1 MPKDHLH
8 RKIETVMDYEWPYE
22 RHDPLYCHKNGRR
35 STDPVV
41 SGLRFTGRDPTLRPV
56 SYAFCKRFPE
66 ELTCEIFEHILDKA
80 LNNRRVD
87 PSVIFIDGTHI
98 KASSNNKK
106 FQKQKVAEAAKVHTG
121 KIREEE
127 NA

>member
-1 MPKDHLH
+1 MSG
-8 RKIETVMDYEWPYE
+8 RT
-22 RHDPLYCHKNGRR
+22 NGAIHFTATKTGDAARIR
-35 STDPVV
+35 WFLGY
-41 SGLRFTGRDPTLRPV
+41 GLLDEIPHFATV